1 MIRNQMNNN
10 IKLMSIGVGA
20 CSIICGAVLA
30 YGQSP
35 AWGWFL
41 GSGVIIILGVLGI
54 ESKDKHG

>member
-1 MIRNQMNNN
+1 MNNN

-54 ESKDKHG
+54 ESKDKHD